1 MNDQLKD
8 AAAQV
13 ILAAL
18 HSAESTGAW
27 LKGQIPDVLHQLIA
41 YNLVIDSV
49 WLGLSIAVIV
59 AGLWASIKYR
69 RWIVKDAEG
78 FPYVAWSL
86 VIFPV
91 IGICICGPDL
101 LEILIAPKVWI
112 LEYARHLL

>member
-49 WLGLSIAVIV
+49 CLGLSIAVIV

-69 RWIVKDAEG
+69 RRIIKDADG
-78 FPYVAWSL
+78 LPYMGWVLA
-86 VIFPV
+86 VFPV
-91 IGICICGPDL
+91 LSICICGPDL

>member
-41 YNLVIDSV
+41 YNLVVDSV

-69 RWIVKDAEG
+69 HWIIKDADG
-78 FPYVAWSL
+78 LPYVAWCL
-86 VIFPV
+86 ALFLAPV
-91 IGICICGPDL
+91 ICICGSDL